1 MNDQQWRMF
10 FEAAAR
16 VLGKGHYVAN
26 MSESWCAWTTFDR
39 LATDAGYWTAGLPN
53 ADELR
58 ETYIAD
64 AGTWGQPFSYH
75 ELAHLIVPRTFEQEF
90 VEDGHYRSVQR
101 QQDIEE
107 LSRQLREHDL
117 NHRKTD
123 LVLEIKLF

>member
-1 MNDQQWRMF
+1 MNDEQWRSF
-10 FEAAAR
+10 FETAGQ
-16 VLGKGHYVAN
+16 VLKSGHRVAN

-39 LATDAGYWTAGLPN
+39 LAMDAGYWTTGLPN

-58 ETYIAD
+58 DTYIAD
-64 AGTWGQPFSYH
+64 GGTWGQPFSYH

-90 VEDGHYRSVQR
+90 VENGQYRCVQR

-107 LSRQLREHDL
+107 LSRQLAERGID
-117 NHRKTD
+117 HRKTD